1 MNVPD
6 HQELGAP
13 DTWRTV
19 DVISDLHLQAGLGSV
34 EVWVN
39 YLNTTTA
46 DALFILG
53 DLFEVWV
60 GDDAYPSTASPQV
73 FESQCLE
80 HLKSASLHLPI
91 FVIHGNRDFL
101 LGSAAA
107 AMGGF
112 SLLTDPC
119 VLSFGGQRWLL
130 THGDALCTGDTAY
143 QAFRHRVRS
152 SAWQTEFLAQPA
164 SVRRQAAQQMRKQSQ
179 EQQAKHQADPLKADL
194 DVNNALA
201 LQWLQAFKADVMI
214 HGHTHR
220 PTDHTLSA
228 GNVRMVLS
236 DWDVDVQNSA
246 GSPRAQAL
254 RLSAAALS
262 PPNGPGK
269 VQVNRMNLL
278 TSSVK
283 P

>member
-1 MNVPD
+1 M
-6 HQELGAP
+6 
-13 DTWRTV
+13 
-19 DVISDLHLQAGLGSV
+19 DVISDLHLQAGLGHV

-53 DLFEVWV
+53 DLFEVWL
-60 GDDAYPSTASPQV
+60 GDDAYPSTASPKI
-73 FESQCLE
+73 FESQCLD
-80 HLKSASLHLPI
+80 HLKAASLRLPI
-91 FVIHGNRDFL
+91 FVMHGNRDFL

-107 AMGGF
+107 ALGGF

-179 EQQAKHQADPLKADL
+179 EQQAKHQAEPLKANL

-220 PTDHTLSA
+220 PADHTLSA
-228 GNVRMVLS
+228 AHVRMVLS
-236 DWDVDVQNSA
+236 DWDVNIQNTTA
-246 GSPRAQAL
+246 SPRAQVL
-254 RLSAAALS
+254 RLSAAASSAPSS
-262 PPNGPGK
+262 PGT
-269 VQVNRMNLL
+269 VRVNRINLL
-278 TSSVK
+278 TSSAT

>member
-1 MNVPD
+1 M
-6 HQELGAP
+6 
-13 DTWRTV
+13 
-19 DVISDLHLQAGLGSV
+19 DVISDLHLQAGLGHV

-39 YLNTTTA
+39 YLNTTKA

-60 GDDAYPSTASPQV
+60 GDDAYPSIASPQI

-80 HLKSASLHLPI
+80 HLKAASLRLPI
-91 FVIHGNRDFL
+91 FVMHGNRDFL

-107 AMGGF
+107 ALGGF

-164 SVRRQAAQQMRKQSQ
+164 SVRHQAAQQMRKQSQ
-179 EQQAKHQADPLKADL
+179 EQQAKHQAEPLKANL

-220 PTDHTLSA
+220 PADHPLSA
-228 GNVRMVLS
+228 GHVRMVLS

-246 GSPRAQAL
+246 ASPRAQVL
-254 RLSAAALS
+254 RLSAPALS
-262 PPNGPGK
+262 LPNTPGR

-278 TSSVK
+278 TSSAT